1 MKTRATALA
10 LILLTGSAAHA
21 QQVVPV
27 AEEPMHRLML
37 DTETFQVLDPLVL
50 PGDTTLFHL
59 HDVPIHYVMISP
71 SPANAQVLGQPWPE
85 AGIVEQLSREVGDG
99 WWMLEYREHPV
110 VHRVTNTG
118 DRPFRLIGVTNR
130 TGGEPEGVV
139 GASPADLPGT
149 LEADSPWFRRVRLT
163 VTPDPPALVPNGA
176 DPVVAIQVSP
186 GAVSATSSPPGSSP
200 GSTTALGEWIVL
212 EPGVDYALRATSA
225 AEVTVVLV
233 QVLVE

>member
-85 AGIVEQLSREVGDG
+85 AGIVEPLSREIGDG
-99 WWMLEYREHPV
+99 WWTLEYGAHPV
-110 VHRVTNTG
+110 VHRVTNIG
-118 DRPFRLIGVTNR
+118 DRPFRLIAVTNR
-130 TGGEPEGVV
+130 TKGEPGEALGT
-139 GASPADLPGT
+139 SPAP
-149 LEADSPWFRRVRLT
+149 FRERSR
-163 VTPDPPALVPNGA
+163 PRARGFD
-176 DPVVAIQVSP
+176 VS
-186 GAVSATSSPPGSSP
+186 GSRSLRTRRSSSPPERIPSWRSRSRP
-200 GSTTALGEWIVL
+200 A
-212 EPGVDYALRATSA
+212 P
-225 AEVTVVLV
+225 
-233 QVLVE
+233 